1 MNDLGGNT
9 PATPTST
16 DTGNPTTP
24 ANAPTPDRLRETRE
38 HWDARYR
45 ESDSMWSGK
54 VNHALEQALTQVG
67 LNPAPRPNLRALD
80 LGCGEGGDALWLASQ
95 GYAVTGVDIAPTAI
109 ERAQSHALRQGVTAT
124 FTASDAESWL
134 ANQHAAGATFDLI
147 TVSFL
152 HTNVVEE
159 REELLRAARTLLH
172 PGGVFLTVSHAH
184 MPPWARPNFTDAEWE
199 ARTRALPTLQ
209 SEPALLSGEVLLAE
223 VWDRTVEDP
232 SGQPAV
238 LEDLVVAV
246 RCP

>member
-1 MNDLGGNT
+1 MDDLGDN
-9 PATPTST
+9 
-16 DTGNPTTP
+16 NPTNAGADNP
-24 ANAPTPDRLRETRE
+24 ANNPNQDRLQETRE

-45 ESDSMWSGK
+45 ESESMWSGK
-54 VNHALEQALTQVG
+54 VNHALEQALTRVG
-67 LNPAPRPNLRALD
+67 MSPAPRPNLRALD

-95 GYAVTGVDIAPTAI
+95 GYAVTGVDISPTAI

-124 FTASDAESWL
+124 FAASDAESWL
-134 ANQHAAGATFDLI
+134 ATKHAAGATFDLI
-147 TVSFL
+147 TASFL
-152 HTNVVEE
+152 HTNVAAD
-159 REELLRAARTLLH
+159 REELLCAARNLLH

-199 ARTRALPTLQ
+199 ARIRALPTLQ

>member
-1 MNDLGGNT
+1 MNDLGGS
-9 PATPTST
+9 TS
-16 DTGNPTTP
+16 NQ
-24 ANAPTPDRLRETRE
+24 DRLRETRE

-45 ESDSMWSGK
+45 ESESMWSGK
-54 VNHALEQALTQVG
+54 VNHALEQALTRVG
-67 LNPAPRPNLRALD
+67 MSPGPRPNLRALD

-95 GYAVTGVDIAPTAI
+95 GFAVTGVDISPTAI
-109 ERAQSHALRQGVTAT
+109 ERAQSHALRQGVTAI
-124 FTASDAESWL
+124 FAASDAESWL
-134 ANQHAAGATFDLI
+134 ATQHAASATFDLI
-147 TVSFL
+147 TASFL
-152 HTNVVEE
+152 HTNVAAD
-159 REELLRAARTLLH
+159 REELLRAARNLLH

-184 MPPWARPNFTDAEWE
+184 MPPWARPNFTDEEWE
-199 ARTRALPTLQ
+199 ARIRALPTLQ

>member
-1 MNDLGGNT
+1 MNDLGAGNR
-9 PATPTST
+9 
-16 DTGNPTTP
+16 DND
-24 ANAPTPDRLRETRE
+24 PTPHRVQETRE

-54 VNHALEQALTQVG
+54 VNHALERALTRVG
-67 LNPAPRPNLRALD
+67 MSPAPRSNLRALD

-124 FTASDAESWL
+124 FAASDAESWL
-134 ANQHAAGATFDLI
+134 ACQHTVGTTFDLI

-152 HTNVVEE
+152 HTNVAAD
-159 REELLRAARTLLH
+159 REELLRAARNLLH

-209 SEPALLSGEVLLAE
+209 SEPALLSGEILLAE

-232 SGQPAV
+232 NGQSAV